1 MPKINI
7 IVWIG
12 MVVLSMVSTAI
23 TQTITTTVFPLYVD
37 GRDIDNGTPF
47 AVYVE
52 ISNWT
57 DAASSDVNVMV
68 TTESGSNFL
77 IWNNVTWKNAY
88 RYSNCPVVIIDS
100 NGNWSGWIYLRAKNA
115 STPFKAR
122 ARKVGETTGA
132 ISESITHSIT
142 YMDMSTN
149 GAWVYATAAS
159 TTEGKAILVFDNS
172 NNIIG
177 TYAIEN
183 NEINEGYSSTAGY
196 FRVAVP
202 ANTVIPKLQSR
213 NSDNSIFDTQTS
225 NQWSS
230 GKAGSE
236 TNLDLQEDVSL
247 PVTLSSFSATY
258 SNGTIVLRWSTES
271 EVEIRGFNILRSEKR
286 KGPFEQITT
295 ALILTQ
301 GNDSMSKEYEFV
313 DRNVESGKG
322 YWYKIEVVNMN
333 GENLL
338 MGPIYAKVEKESILP
353 EGCILF
359 RNYPNPFNP
368 KTTIQYHISQE
379 AALRPISLKI
389 YNSLGEEVLTLVRRT
404 QNPGNHSVDWN
415 GRNSNGMEVPS
426 GIYFY
431 QLSSGGEVI
440 GTKRMLKVK

>member
-1 MPKINI
+1 
-7 IVWIG
+7 
-12 MVVLSMVSTAI
+12 
-23 TQTITTTVFPLYVD
+23 
-37 GRDIDNGTPF
+37 
-47 AVYVE
+47 
-52 ISNWT
+52 
-57 DAASSDVNVMV
+57 
-68 TTESGSNFL
+68 
-77 IWNNVTWKNAY
+77 
-88 RYSNCPVVIIDS
+88 
-100 NGNWSGWIYLRAKNA
+100 
-115 STPFKAR
+115 
-122 ARKVGETTGA
+122 
-132 ISESITHSIT
+132 
-142 YMDMSTN
+142 MDMSTN

-295 ALILTQ
+295 ALIPTQ
-301 GNDSMSKEYEFV
+301 GNGSVGKEYEFV

-379 AALRPISLKI
+379 AALSPISLKI